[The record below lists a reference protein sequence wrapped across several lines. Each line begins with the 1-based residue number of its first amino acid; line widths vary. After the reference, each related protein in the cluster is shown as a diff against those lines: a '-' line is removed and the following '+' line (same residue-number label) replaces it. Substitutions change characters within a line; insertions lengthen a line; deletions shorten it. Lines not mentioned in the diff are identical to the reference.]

1 MPEEPDV
8 LDLIFRVVDNAINDT
23 YSYIVD
29 WKVSDPFNKMMSLM
43 NHRIV
48 VLGLFIISHFVR
60 AHQVF
65 ERDFSLS
72 DPLIQHPH
80 TSEQ

>member
-1 MPEEPDV
+1 MPEEPDG
-8 LDLIFRVVDNAINDT
+8 LGPLFRAIDNAINEA

-65 ERDFSLS
+65 ERDFSPS
-72 DPLIQHPH
+72 DPLIKHPH